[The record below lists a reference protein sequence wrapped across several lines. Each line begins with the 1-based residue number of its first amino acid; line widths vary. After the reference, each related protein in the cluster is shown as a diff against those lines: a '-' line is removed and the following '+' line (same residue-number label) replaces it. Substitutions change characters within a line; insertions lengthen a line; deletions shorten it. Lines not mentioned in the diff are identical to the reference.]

1 MSQKKFKDLFEA
13 PGAPAT
19 DNVPEPDEDNEV
31 KGYQPRSK
39 GEEQFANLHLVS
51 KVEHPVAEP
60 HQFNGEIKGIG
71 TTGPEEHVGSKGPHA
86 PGDPLEKVKEEIEPE
101 NGIVSFTEWRLHQN
115 LEVVEEEVKNGGD

>member
-1 MSQKKFKDLFEA
+1 MKKFKDLFEA

-51 KVEHPVAEP
+51 KVEHLVFVRL
-60 HQFNGEIKGIG
+60 QFIG
-71 TTGPEEHVGSKGPHA
+71 
-86 PGDPLEKVKEEIEPE
+86 
-101 NGIVSFTEWRLHQN
+101 
-115 LEVVEEEVKNGGD
+115 